1 MKTET
6 MATDHI
12 HTTAAQA
19 ASTASLLSAVAAH
32 KQTLALADSYLKNR
46 ALLAMAD
53 SLLAHTEDILRENA
67 RDLEQARGSIS
78 PVMLDR
84 LALTPARLSAMA
96 ASLRDVAA
104 LPDPV
109 GQVLEER
116 VRPNG
121 LHITKVSVPIGLVA
135 MIYESRPNVTSDA
148 ASLALKSGNV
158 CVLRGGKEAIHSNLA
173 IVAVLKRA
181 LEDSGLNGDV
191 LAIAED
197 TSRETATELMRMNE
211 FIDLLIPRGGKGLIR
226 SVVENATIPTIE
238 TGAGN
243 CNAYVEKS
251 ADLETALSIIRN
263 GKTSRPAVCNA
274 LEHVLVDRAI
284 ASAFLPRLREALPE
298 VLLKGD
304 AEAADILGV
313 EKVDDDEFFTEYD
326 DLILSVKVVGGI
338 EEAIAH
344 INSHSTKHSDV
355 ILTTDIRKAD
365 AFTRSIDSAAVYV
378 NASTRFTDGGEFGF
392 GAEIG
397 ISTQKLHARGPMGL
411 TELTTIKYIV
421 TGDGQIR

>member
-1 MKTET
+1 MTIREKCEAAKNAAPTL
-6 MATDHI
+6 
-12 HTTAAQA
+12 AQA
-19 ASTASLLSAVAAH
+19 DAATRNGAILKMARYLRGEANAILATNETDLKSAGA
-32 KQTLALADSYLKNR
+32 N
-46 ALLAMAD
+46 
-53 SLLAHTEDILRENA
+53 
-67 RDLEQARGSIS
+67 GIS
-78 PVMLDR
+78 EAMLDR
-84 LALTPARLSAMA
+84 LRLTPARIEGIS
-96 ASLRDVAA
+96 ASLEELA
-104 LPDPV
+104 LLADPLGGGEV
-109 GQVLEER
+109 WR
-116 VRPNG
+116 RPNG
-121 LHITKVSVPIGLVA
+121 LEIKRVHVPLGVIA
-135 MIYESRPNVTSDA
+135 IIYESRPNVTADA
-148 ASLALKSGNV
+148 AALCIKSGNAV
-158 CVLRGGKEAIHSNLA
+158 VLRGGKEAIHSNLA

-181 LEDSGLNGDV
+181 LEDAGLNGDV

-226 SVVENATIPTIE
+226 SVVENATVPTIE

-274 LEHVLVDRAI
+274 LEHVLVDREI

-304 AEAADILGV
+304 AEAAAILGV